1 VGSGVKVGSLLR
13 DSPFGLHAR
22 FGERVDGRVWFH
34 LVALAAMT
42 EVGEPV
48 IVGGKGPSRG
58 NYGLVHAGSYRNYAG
73 LVTGHVTDDDFTDV
87 AVQASIGASPP
98 RHLLELDGALVVR
111 FNPREVAEWVEY
123 VTKNALSFGGPVD
136 DTAREYAQR
145 IAPFT
150 TLTDEDLAALDA
162 FPGDEPPAAPPRP
175 ARPRKQRDQQR
186 GLRP

>member
-1 VGSGVKVGSLLR
+1 VKVGSLLR

-22 FGERVDGRVWFH
+22 FGERSGGRVWFH

-48 IVGGKGPSRG
+48 IVGGKGPSRR
-58 NYGLVHAGSYRNYAG
+58 NYGLVPAGSYRNYAG
-73 LVTGHVTDDDFTDV
+73 LVTGHAADDDFTDV
-87 AVQASIGASPP
+87 AVRSAIGASPP

-123 VTKNALSFGGPVD
+123 VTKNALLFGGPMD
-136 DTAREYAQR
+136 DVAREYAQR

-150 TLTDEDLAALDA
+150 TLTDSELAALDA
-162 FPGDEPPAAPPRP
+162 FPAGDEVPPRP
-175 ARPRKQRDQQR
+175 GSPRRPRS
-186 GLRP
+186 GT